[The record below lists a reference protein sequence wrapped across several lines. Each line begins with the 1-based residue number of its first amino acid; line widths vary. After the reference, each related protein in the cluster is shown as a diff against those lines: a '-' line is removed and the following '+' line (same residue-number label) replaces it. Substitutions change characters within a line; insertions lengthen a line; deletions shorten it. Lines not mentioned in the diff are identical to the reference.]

1 MGNLL
6 DLTLRDL
13 EKVIYYSN
21 YVVIEPGEQEVRA
34 NQLLDEDEYLD
45 ARRARRTTTRSSP
58 TSVRPPCASCSS
70 VSTSTR

>member
-34 NQLLDEDEYLD
+34 LPA
-45 ARRARRTTTRSSP
+45 AR
-58 TSVRPPCASCSS
+58 
-70 VSTSTR
+70 